1 MTHRHSDTFRR
12 ILPPVATVA
21 LAVALAACNARNNAP
36 MDDARAPSSTN
47 PSATTTPAPMTT
59 PSQTT
64 AQGSTSE
71 MGNDASDAMLTTKVK
86 AALLADP
93 SIKSLDVK
101 VETVKGGVQL
111 SGFVNDQ
118 KQIDQAALL
127 ARGVSGV
134 TSVDN
139 KLVLKP

>member
-1 MTHRHSDTFRR
+1 
-12 ILPPVATVA
+12 
-21 LAVALAACNARNNAP
+21 
-36 MDDARAPSSTN
+36 
-47 PSATTTPAPMTT
+47 
-59 PSQTT
+59 
-64 AQGSTSE
+64 
-71 MGNDASDAMLTTKVK
+71 MLTTKVK

>member
-1 MTHRHSDTFRR
+1 MTPFQTHRRFHRT
-12 ILPPVATVA
+12 LPSIATVA
-21 LAVALAACNARNNAP
+21 FALALAACNARNASTDNA
-36 MDDARAPSSTN
+36 S
-47 PSATTTPAPMTT
+47 TPAPPET
-59 PSQTT
+59 PV
-64 AQGSTSE
+64 AQATSGMATE
-71 MGNDASDAMLTTKVK
+71 AADALLTTQVK

-93 SIKSLDVK
+93 TIQSLEVK

-127 ARGVSGV
+127 ARGVTGV

-139 KLVLKP
+139 RLALKP